1 VIDLKKKQRLLVM
14 DYGSLL
20 KIKLNIDKMNIEVDI
35 YLSNFIKFFKSN
47 PEDLLSLVP
56 KEMEEEFY
64 QKVREVST
72 ENVNKGSDAQLTQ
85 RQIIDICVGINR
97 KLSNPMQMVDKE
109 PESYI
114 IGTKFGSIFK

>member
-1 VIDLKKKQRLLVM
+1 M

-35 YLSNFIKFFKSN
+35 YLNNFIKFFKSN

-97 KLSNPMQMVDKE
+97 KLSNPMQMMDKE

>member
-1 VIDLKKKQRLLVM
+1 
-14 DYGSLL
+14 
-20 KIKLNIDKMNIEVDI
+20 MNIEVDI

-97 KLSNPMQMVDKE
+97 KLSNPMQMMDKE

>member
-1 VIDLKKKQRLLVM
+1 M

-97 KLSNPMQMVDKE
+97 KLSNPMQMMDKE

>member
-1 VIDLKKKQRLLVM
+1 M

-109 PESYI
+109 SESYI